1 MRKYELLKDDTL
13 EIGEGHYAIVLYRIK
28 SLMDFGDVKK
38 GDLGGFV
45 EKEENLGQYGNC
57 WLYSDAKVYDDAEV
71 HGNACVS
78 GNACVFGT
86 AQVSGNVQVSDN
98 ARVSGNASVSG
109 NAIIADNAIICEHA
123 KVYCNAKIYGN
134 TIVCGYASI
143 STNADIESSDKYYVS
158 KLHMD
163 DTTYATFYKSGTGD
177 ILVSYRFYNEPIII
191 FEKMINSICDN
202 NEMYIF
208 QAKTV
213 IDFAKRQFLDNTNIF
228 KNINP
233 IRINDYTSDDVSKE
247 VEKMNIKSGYRM
259 PNGESMNIIQ
269 NISIK
274 KGCSDDKLTPINHC
288 PYNTSLDFDG
298 DVVPKNGMLYYDTD
312 DALASFAASN
322 SERKKLI
329 TSSIY
334 GIFKK
339 YELLKDRDYTIN
351 FDGRTLYRI
360 RALRDFGDVKKGD
373 LGGFV
378 EKEDNLSHNGNC
390 WIYGNAKVFGN
401 ARVSCDA
408 WVFGDA
414 KVFGNA
420 RVFGDAWVFGDA
432 KVSGNAQVSGNAR
445 VSGDAWVF
453 GDAKVSD
460 NAWISGDAEVF
471 CSAKVSGSA
480 EVHES
485 ARVSGNAQIYGNARI
500 SGKADVSDNAWVSD
514 NACVSG
520 DANIYSN
527 SVVHGDVTINGDT
540 SIGIDGYIKN
550 KNDYYNVPYTTND
563 GITRTMTI
571 YKTKSDNMMVSI
583 LDIFNCSV
591 ERLISNGINY
601 KTTKSDKPKL
611 EYHDKVGDDDV
622 IVYKD
627 ENNIMMVKSKLFS
640 GSFDVFRRIIFNTTS
655 TIYGAKSQYISNIET
670 IKTMFKYREV
680 LKKALKYFKDNDN

>member
-1 MRKYELLKDDTL
+1 MKKKYELVKDSYS
-13 EIGEGHYAIVLYRIK
+13 INVYGHILYRIRALK
-28 SLMDFGDVKK
+28 DFSDVKK

-71 HGNACVS
+71 YGNAKVYDKAEVC
-78 GNACVFGT
+78 GNAYI
-86 AQVSGNVQVSDN
+86 SGD
-98 ARVSGNASVSG
+98 
-109 NAIIADNAIICEHA
+109 AIIADNAIICEHA
-123 KVYCNAKIYGN
+123 KIYCNAKVYGN
-134 TIVCGYASI
+134 TIVCGHASI

-158 KLHMD
+158 KLHMG
-163 DTTYATFYKSGTGD
+163 DTTYATFYKSGTGN
-177 ILVSYRFYNEPIII
+177 ILVSYGFYNEPIII

-202 NEMYIF
+202 NKMYIF
-208 QAKTV
+208 QAKAI
-213 IDFAKRQFLDNTNIF
+213 IDFAKRQLLGNTNIF

-259 PNGESMNIIQ
+259 PNGETMNIIQ

-390 WIYGNAKVFGN
+390 WIYGDVKV
-401 ARVSCDA
+401 
-408 WVFGDA
+408 
-414 KVFGNA
+414 
-420 RVFGDAWVFGDA
+420 
-432 KVSGNAQVSGNAR
+432 
-445 VSGDAWVF
+445 
-453 GDAKVSD
+453 
-460 NAWISGDAEVF
+460 
-471 CSAKVSGSA
+471 
-480 EVHES
+480 
-485 ARVSGNAQIYGNARI
+485 YGNARI
-500 SGKADVSDNAWVSD
+500 DNNATIYDNTRVFDNALIYGDARVLGHCWISGNAKICDNAEIFDCVDVSGNALIYDNAKICGYSKIYG
-514 NACVSG
+514 N
-520 DANIYSN
+520 ANIYSN
-527 SVVHGDVTINGDT
+527 SIVHGDVTINGDT
-540 SIGIDGYIKN
+540 SIGIDGYIRN
-550 KNDYYNVPYTTND
+550 KNDYYNVPYTTDD

-655 TIYGAKSQYISNIET
+655 TIYGAKSQYISNTET
-670 IKTMFKYREV
+670 IKVMFKYREV
-680 LKKALKYFKDNDN
+680 LKKALKYFNDNDN

>member
-1 MRKYELLKDDTL
+1 MEKKYELVKDNVKISIINGRVL
-13 EIGEGHYAIVLYRIK
+13 ILYRIRALK
-28 SLMDFGDVKK
+28 DFSDVKK

-163 DTTYATFYKSGTGD
+163 DTTYATFYKSGTGN
-177 ILVSYRFYNEPIII
+177 ILVSYGFYNEPIII

-213 IDFAKRQFLDNTNIF
+213 IDFAKRQLLDNTNIF
-228 KNINP
+228 NSINP
-233 IRINDYTSDDVSKE
+233 IRINNYTSDDVSKE

-259 PNGESMNIIQ
+259 PNGKSMNIIQ

-298 DVVPKNGMLYYDTD
+298 DVVHKNGMLYYDTD

-329 TSSIY
+329 TNSIY

-401 ARVSCDA
+401 ARV
-408 WVFGDA
+408 
-414 KVFGNA
+414 
-420 RVFGDAWVFGDA
+420 FGDAWVFGDA
-432 KVSGNAQVSGNAR
+432 KVSGNAQVSGNAKVFGNAR

-460 NAWISGDAEVF
+460 NAWISGDDEVI

-520 DANIYSN
+520 GANIYSN

-550 KNDYYNVPYTTND
+550 KNDYYNVPYTTDD

-640 GSFDVFRRIIFNTTS
+640 GSFDVFRRIIFDTTN
-655 TIYGAKSQYISNIET
+655 TIYGAKSQYISNTET

>member
-1 MRKYELLKDDTL
+1 MEKKYELVK
-13 EIGEGHYAIVLYRIK
+13 ESVIEEEYSGVNLYRIRALK
-28 SLMDFGDVKK
+28 DFCDIKK
-38 GDLGGFV
+38 GDLGGYV
-45 EKEENLGQYGNC
+45 EKEENLSQYGNC
-57 WLYSDAKVYDDAEV
+57 WLYNDAKAYDNAEVYGNAGVYDSAKVY
-71 HGNACVS
+71 GN
-78 GNACVFGT
+78 T
-86 AQVSGNVQVSDN
+86 
-98 ARVSGNASVSG
+98 SVSG
-109 NAIIADNAIICEHA
+109 NAIIADNAVICEHA
-123 KVYCNAKIYGN
+123 KVYSNAKIYGN
-134 TIVCGYASI
+134 TIVCGHASI

-163 DTTYATFYKSGTGD
+163 DTTYATFYKSGTGN
-177 ILVSYRFYNEPIII
+177 ILVSYGFYNEPIII

-202 NEMYIF
+202 NKMYIF

-213 IDFAKRQFLDNTNIF
+213 IDFAKKQFLDNTNIS
-228 KNINP
+228 NSINP
-233 IRINDYTSDDVSKE
+233 IRINNYISDDVSKE

-298 DVVPKNGMLYYDTD
+298 DVVPKNGMLYCDTD

-329 TSSIY
+329 PNSIY

-339 YELLKDRDYTIN
+339 YELLKDSDYTIN

-390 WIYGNAKVFGN
+390 WIYGDVKV
-401 ARVSCDA
+401 
-408 WVFGDA
+408 
-414 KVFGNA
+414 
-420 RVFGDAWVFGDA
+420 
-432 KVSGNAQVSGNAR
+432 
-445 VSGDAWVF
+445 
-453 GDAKVSD
+453 
-460 NAWISGDAEVF
+460 
-471 CSAKVSGSA
+471 
-480 EVHES
+480 
-485 ARVSGNAQIYGNARI
+485 YGNARI
-500 SGKADVSDNAWVSD
+500 DNNATIYDNTRVFDNALIYGDARVLGHCWIFGNAKICDNAEIFDCVDVSGNALIYDNAKICGYSKIYG
-514 NACVSG
+514 N
-520 DANIYSN
+520 ANIYSN
-527 SVVHGDVTINGDT
+527 SIVHGDVTINGDT
-540 SIGIDGYIKN
+540 SIGIDGYIRN
-550 KNDYYNVPYTTND
+550 KNDYYNVPYTTDD

-640 GSFDVFRRIIFNTTS
+640 GSFDVFRRTIFNTTS
-655 TIYGAKSQYISNIET
+655 TIYGAKSQYISNTET
-670 IKTMFKYREV
+670 IKVMFKYREV